1 MKNLI
6 ILYNPYYEKD
16 VIEQHLKVLIENQKV
31 AFGKVRSKLKN
42 IEHNFQDDLENI
54 YRLEEN
60 GKPLYDFRK
69 LLYDYFQPLAE
80 KYKEKNI
87 NKNNNINNK
96 ENSKHSSDDSEEVL
110 LLPSFNNFLF
120 ELKNRYNLIP
130 SQLKFADFDFFN
142 LCKNYD
148 FESVKKYL
156 EKYFVK
162 LKEFSVATVD
172 VDAILIHQ

>member
-1 MKNLI
+1 MPRVKYFTVHYPDI
-6 ILYNPYYEKD
+6 IN
-16 VIEQHLKVLIENQKV
+16 
-31 AFGKVRSKLKN
+31 
-42 IEHNFQDDLENI
+42 DLENI

-87 NKNNNINNK
+87 NKNYNINNK
-96 ENSKHSSDDSEEVL
+96 ENSKHSSDESEEVL

-130 SQLKFADFDFFN
+130 SQLKFADFDFFS

-148 FESVKKYL
+148 FEIVKNIWKNI
-156 EKYFVK
+156 
-162 LKEFSVATVD
+162 LKIIVWQSSKISLKV
-172 VDAILIHQ
+172 IN